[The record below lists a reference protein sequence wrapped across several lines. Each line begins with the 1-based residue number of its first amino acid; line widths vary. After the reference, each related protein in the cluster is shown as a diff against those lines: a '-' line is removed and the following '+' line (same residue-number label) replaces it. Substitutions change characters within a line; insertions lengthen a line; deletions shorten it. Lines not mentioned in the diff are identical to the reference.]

1 MKASGVSSAAISNAM
16 RYSQTRMQVDLV
28 KAQKEMDT
36 GRVADTGLA
45 LGTRTAQ
52 SVTFARDL
60 DRLNG
65 IVDSNALVASRLSS
79 TQDAL
84 GQLTDVAQALLGA
97 MATASS
103 GDMTDAV
110 AHDSGNAALQS
121 MTAILNTSV
130 NGEYLFAGTN
140 TDVKPIDDFTAAG
153 SPAKAALDAAFFARF
168 GFTQD
173 DPAAASVTTAQMDD
187 FITNDVVP
195 QFFGTGWQTNWSNA
209 TDEQIVSRIALN
221 EKTETSISA
230 NNDGV
235 KKLAMAAA
243 MVSDFFSSSTLSGEA
258 KKTVAS
264 RALSLAGE
272 AVSDLGQSQSQAG
285 IIQKRVSDATD
296 RIKTQADLFEKHI
309 LDLEGVDPY
318 EAANRVNDL
327 MSHIQ
332 TSFALTARIQQL
344 SLLNFLT

>member
-1 MKASGVSSAAISNAM
+1 MKTSGVSSAAISNSM
-16 RYSQTRMQVDLV
+16 RTSQSRMQVDLV
-28 KAQKEMDT
+28 KAQKERDT

-45 LGTRTAQ
+45 LGARTAQ

-65 IVDSNALVASRLSS
+65 IVDSNALVASRLTS

-84 GQLTDVAQALLGA
+84 GQLTDAAQQLLGA
-97 MATASS
+97 MTTAVS
-103 GDMTDAV
+103 GDMTDAI
-110 AHDSGNAALQS
+110 AHDSGKATLQS

-153 SPAKAALDAAFFARF
+153 SPAKAALDASFLAHF
-168 GFTQD
+168 GFAQT
-173 DPAAASVTTAQMDD
+173 DPAAASITAADMDT
-187 FITNDVVP
+187 FITNDVMP
-195 QFFGTGWQTNWSNA
+195 QFFGPGWNANWSDA
-209 TDEQIVSRIALN
+209 TDQQIVSRIALN
-221 EKTETSISA
+221 ETTQTSVSA

-235 KKLAMAAA
+235 RKLAMAAA
-243 MVSDFFSSSTLSGEA
+243 MVANFYSASELSAET

-264 RALSLAGE
+264 RALSLSGE
-272 AVSDLGQSQSQAG
+272 AVSDLGQTQSQTG
-285 IIQKRVSDATD
+285 IVQKRVSDATD

-318 EAANRVNDL
+318 EAANRVSELLTN
-327 MSHIQ
+327 IQ
-332 TSFALTARIQQL
+332 TSFAITARIQQL
-344 SLLNFLT
+344 SLVNFLT